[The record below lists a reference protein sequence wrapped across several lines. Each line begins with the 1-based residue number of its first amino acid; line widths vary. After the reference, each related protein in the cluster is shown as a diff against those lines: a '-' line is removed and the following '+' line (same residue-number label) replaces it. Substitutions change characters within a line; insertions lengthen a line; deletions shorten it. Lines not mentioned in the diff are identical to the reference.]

1 MARLR
6 RARPAR
12 PNRRVRRGHDDRGG
26 VSAQV
31 AIVPAVAALFFFVV
45 QVSLWFYAR
54 SVATS
59 AAQHGLDAVRVEEGT
74 EADGVQTVE
83 QFIDQIGGLDVQ
95 SLSVSRG
102 AEVATVTIEGEPVT
116 VLPYFDVPIEVTL
129 EAPVERVPEVGT

>member
-1 MARLR
+1 
-6 RARPAR
+6 
-12 PNRRVRRGHDDRGG
+12 VRRGRDDRGG

-59 AAQHGLDAVRVEEGT
+59 AAQHGLDAARVEEGT